1 MIDILIKQYYDE
13 LKKEYHIQ
21 VYERGCCKLEDFRN
35 LKEIG
40 ESCGKF
46 DECFS
51 SRIFR

>member
-1 MIDILIKQYYDE
+1 MLTKQEMISK
-13 LKKEYHIQ
+13 LKKQYHIQ

-51 SRIFR
+51 SRILR

>member
-1 MIDILIKQYYDE
+1 MLTQQEMISK
-13 LKKEYHIQ
+13 LKKQYHIQ
-21 VYERGCCKLEDFRN
+21 EYKRGCCKLEDFRN

>member
-1 MIDILIKQYYDE
+1 MLTQQEMISK
-13 LKKEYHIQ
+13 LKKQDHIQ
-21 VYERGCCKLEDFRN
+21 EYERGCCKLEDLMK